1 MDPKVGVCEVDGAVL
16 VNDVAGAGAVFGSAT
31 EAEDGCAGCTG
42 CTETKDVVKGVMWDS
57 VDDKAENPSDGLLD
71 VEMIVEMG

>member
-16 VNDVAGAGAVFGSAT
+16 VNDVAGAGVVFGSAT
-31 EAEDGCAGCTG
+31 EAEDGCTG

-57 VDDKAENPSDGLLD
+57 VDDKAENLSDGLLD